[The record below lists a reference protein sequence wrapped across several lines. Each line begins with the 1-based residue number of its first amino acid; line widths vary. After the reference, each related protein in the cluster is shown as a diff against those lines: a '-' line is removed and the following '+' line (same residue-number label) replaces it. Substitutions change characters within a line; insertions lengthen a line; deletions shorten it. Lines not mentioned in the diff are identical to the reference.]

1 MEVGPSSFDNYGGGG
16 GGRGDR
22 GDRGGRGG
30 FGDRGGR
37 GGGHSYQKMHSEQIG
52 GGQSFQQK
60 SRSDGQT
67 IYVGNLNINTDR
79 DALQSAFQNQN
90 CDVRKVNILLND
102 QGKSKGAGFVTF
114 GSSEEAQ
121 QVVETCQRSGMT
133 VDGNRLIVQLARQ

>member
-16 GGRGDR
+16 GR

-52 GGQSFQQK
+52 GGGQSFQQK
-60 SRSDGQT
+60 SRGDGTT

-90 CDVRKVNILLND
+90 CDVRKVNILQND

-114 GSSEEAQ
+114 GSAEEAQ
-121 QVVETCQRSGMT
+121 SVVETCQRSGMT